1 MIKRLLK
8 SLSAG
13 WIFLLGVL
21 IIYLALGILS
31 FPIIEN
37 ALLTFLKLIERLLP
51 ILAVVFGLMF
61 FSNLFLQTKRVNS
74 YLGKES
80 GLKGWLI
87 AIFGGILSTG
97 PIYMWYPLLGDLK
110 EKGMR
115 TSLIAAFLYN
125 RAVKIPL
132 LPVII
137 YYFGGLFTFVL
148 TGYMIIFSIVNGFMV
163 ERIGGEKK

>member
-1 MIKRLLK
+1 MIKKLLR

-21 IIYLALGILS
+21 IIYLTLGIIS

-37 ALLTFLKLIERLLP
+37 ALLAFLRVMGKILP

-61 FSNLFLQTKRVNS
+61 LSNLFLQEKGISS
-74 YLGKES
+74 YLGQES

-87 AIFGGILSTG
+87 AIFSGILSSG

-132 LPVII
+132 LPVMI
-137 YYFGGLFTFVL
+137 YYFGGLFTLVL
-148 TGYMIIFSIVNGFMV
+148 TGYMITFSIVNGLMV
-163 ERIGGEKK
+163 GRIGGERK

>member
-1 MIKRLLK
+1 MIKRLSK

-61 FSNLFLQTKRVNS
+61 FSNLFLHTKRVSS

-87 AIFGGILSTG
+87 VILGGILSTG
-97 PIYMWYPLLGDLK
+97 PIYM
-110 EKGMR
+110 
-115 TSLIAAFLYN
+115 
-125 RAVKIPL
+125 
-132 LPVII
+132 
-137 YYFGGLFTFVL
+137 
-148 TGYMIIFSIVNGFMV
+148 
-163 ERIGGEKK
+163 

>member
-37 ALLTFLKLIERLLP
+37 ALLTFLKMIERLLP

-61 FSNLFLQTKRVNS
+61 FSNLFLHTKRVSS

-110 EKGMR
+110 EKSMR

-137 YYFGGLFTFVL
+137 YYFGGLFTLVL
-148 TGYMIIFSIVNGFMV
+148 TGYMIIFSIVNGFIV
-163 ERIGGEKK
+163 ERIGGKKK

>member
-1 MIKRLLK
+1 MIKRLLT
-8 SLSAG
+8 SLGSG

-21 IIYLALGILS
+21 IIYLALGIIS
-31 FPIIEN
+31 FPVIEN
-37 ALLTFLKLIERLLP
+37 ALLTFLRLIGKILP

-61 FSNLFLQTKRVNS
+61 FSNLFLQAKRVTG

-87 AIFGGILSTG
+87 AISGGILSTG

-132 LPVII
+132 LPLMI

-163 ERIGGEKK
+163 EKIGGEKK